1 MLYNRSKHFTQTLSG
16 NKDVL
21 DMVSSDMEQ
30 RTVESGTALT
40 FEPKMT
46 RARTKQAFD
55 SGTYRIV
62 LYIRVQCDGVVD
74 NQLQRLKLHYL
85 YACTL

>member
-1 MLYNRSKHFTQTLSG
+1 MPMTNVTPFSLHLGNR
-16 NKDVL
+16 DVL

-55 SGTYRIV
+55 AGDV
-62 LYIRVQCDGVVD
+62 GD
-74 NQLQRLKLHYL
+74 
-85 YACTL
+85 AM

>member
-1 MLYNRSKHFTQTLSG
+1 MLLFVCHMPG

-21 DMVSSDMEQ
+21 EMVSSDMEQ

-55 SGTYRIV
+55 SGRFCQAP
-62 LYIRVQCDGVVD
+62 RDG
-74 NQLQRLKLHYL
+74 
-85 YACTL
+85 ACGDKEKGLRRSACHQ

>member
-1 MLYNRSKHFTQTLSG
+1 MLE
-16 NKDVL
+16 
-21 DMVSSDMEQ
+21 MVSSDMEQ

-55 SGTYRIV
+55 SGRFFQAP
-62 LYIRVQCDGVVD
+62 RDGACGNKDCISFIEHNFVVFFSI
-74 NQLQRLKLHYL
+74 QVRCLLILGGLGSR
-85 YACTL
+85 